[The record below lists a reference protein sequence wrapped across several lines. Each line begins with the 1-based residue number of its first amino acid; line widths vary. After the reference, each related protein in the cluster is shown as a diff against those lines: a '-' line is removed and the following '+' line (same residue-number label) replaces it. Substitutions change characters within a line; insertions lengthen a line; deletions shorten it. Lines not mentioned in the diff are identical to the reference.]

1 MTNRGKWV
9 NLAAVLCIAITG
21 SYRLSAKSRANPQNS
36 EKPSPARVVTAQEL
50 PRMEGGHLKVTLVEV
65 NYGPGEYS
73 HPHSH
78 PCPVIGYVIEG
89 AVRTQVKGQPEAI
102 YKAGESFYEP
112 PNGVHQVSAN
122 ASDKEAAK
130 FLAYFVCDHE
140 AALSSPVSES
150 PAAGDK

>member
-1 MTNRGKWV
+1 MTNRRKWAY
-9 NLAAVLCIAITG
+9 LAAVSCIAITG
-21 SYRLSAKSRANPQNS
+21 NHRLDAKSPANQQNS
-36 EKPSPARVVTAQEL
+36 EKASRARVVTAQEL
-50 PRMEGGHLKVTLVEV
+50 PRMDGGHLKVTLVEV

-102 YKAGESFYEP
+102 YRAGESFYEP